1 MTQVAPASLSVMTA
15 RGLGSSCAVTG
26 KDPSSFLAIHS
37 CIGLAF
43 DAERNGAT
51 VGFLRGKP
59 QDRNQSLCQKRAPWA
74 PLQLIQ
80 PNNKQQ
86 ITALAFRQE
95 QSPRGQARKRGAYS
109 SRLPMQGHHLGSRAG
124 SNFIMVDWNFLFFFP
139 RALPPVSGHLEVL
152 TWNAWDQLR
161 KLPSLLI
168 ALLLRLFVYWFQP
181 EIRFWVKNVTH
192 NLKHRSGSI
201 TTQG

>member
-124 SNFIMVDWNFLFFFP
+124 SNFIMVDWNFFFFFP
-139 RALPPVSGHLEVL
+139 E
-152 TWNAWDQLR
+152 
-161 KLPSLLI
+161 PSLQLVDTLRYWHGMLGI
-168 ALLLRLFVYWFQP
+168 SWENYPHSSLLFFKGFLSIGFNQKYAF
-181 EIRFWVKNVTH
+181 E
-192 NLKHRSGSI
+192 LKM
-201 TTQG
+201 